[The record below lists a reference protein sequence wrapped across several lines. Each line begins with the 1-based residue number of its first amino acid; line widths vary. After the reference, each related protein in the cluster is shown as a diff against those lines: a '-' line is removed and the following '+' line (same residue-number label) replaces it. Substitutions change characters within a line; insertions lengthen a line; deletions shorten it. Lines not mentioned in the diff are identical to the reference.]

1 MNCDWCG
8 LPFTEGEKA
17 IGYDYGVY
25 HLPCARD
32 SESGKVSPLAQQDA
46 AASGG
51 LWAFTSGFNLH
62 DFQRQFHDAE
72 GEALIRPGTRDEA
85 LAAARRLLKAA
96 EAQLEWD
103 PAEQTDELR
112 DAVKGLRD
120 ALGTDGRVEG

>member
-32 SESGKVSPLAQQDA
+32 SESGKVSPLAQQAA

-51 LWAFTSGFNLH
+51 LWAFTSGFDLRHRANAMT
-62 DFQRQFHDAE
+62 DAQ
-72 GEALIRPGTRDEA
+72 I
-85 LAAARRLLKAA
+85 A
-96 EAQLEWD
+96 EAIAAW
-103 PAEQTDELR
+103 R
-112 DAVKGLRD
+112 R
-120 ALGTDGRVEG
+120 R